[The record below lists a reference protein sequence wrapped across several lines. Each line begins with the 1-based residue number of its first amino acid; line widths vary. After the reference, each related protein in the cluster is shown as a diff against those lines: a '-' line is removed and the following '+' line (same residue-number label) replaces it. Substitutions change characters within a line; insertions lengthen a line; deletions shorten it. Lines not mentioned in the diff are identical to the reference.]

1 MKRVFAACTAAL
13 LALAACDHPND
24 PRVEAADGFGSNT
37 LDVYTAVSD
46 DGSDGWSIANGE
58 LVGTGP
64 AVESNL
70 LWNGILFSGG
80 WIEAESRKM
89 DDGGLILKW
98 IDRLS
103 YYRLVMRD
111 DSTRTG
117 KPTENL
123 VLVRRSGGSETTLG
137 TKDVTWPR
145 GTLHTVR
152 LEAVGTKLI
161 VYFDGVAQFEVTE
174 SGTSG
179 IAGNFGMRNNAANGT
194 WANTYD
200 SFHWK
205 VPLK

>member
-1 MKRVFAACTAAL
+1 MKRAFAACTAAL

-37 LDVYTAVSD
+37 LDVYSVSSD
-46 DGSDGWSIANGE
+46 DDSNGWKIADGEA
-58 LVGTGP
+58 VGTGP
-64 AVESNL
+64 ALESNL
-70 LWNGILFSGG
+70 LWNGILFANG
-80 WIEAESRKM
+80 WVEAQSRKV

-98 IDRLS
+98 IDRLN

-117 KPTENL
+117 KPNENL
-123 VLVRRSGGSETTLG
+123 VLVHRSGGAETTLG

-145 GTLHTVR
+145 GTMHTVR
-152 LEAVGTKLI
+152 FEVVGTRFI
-161 VYFDGVAQFEVTE
+161 VYFDGVQQFEVTE

-179 IAGNFGMRNNAANGT
+179 IAGNFGLRSNAADAT
-194 WANTYD
+194 WSNTYD
-200 SFHWK
+200 ILHWK